1 MLSGGFGR
9 AINSL
14 LESEVKIL
22 NIGLND
28 NQFDEIQ
35 DNPELIDDIFDTQNI
50 KNRIIN
56 LLNMEIDSHEEKIA
70 DLRNYELETEDEI
83 NDNDKKK
90 VGNL

>member
-1 MLSGGFGR
+1 MDN
-9 AINSL
+9 INSL